1 MPKHPRSN
9 LPSRIDNVV
18 PHTSR
23 PPEAQVPVF
32 RPPDLAPNLPV
43 GNVATPNTRFGLS
56 PGSEQSSH
64 SPIAAQ
70 ISVTPLVTGSPPV
83 HAAVNPLADY
93 LLKPSMLR
101 GMQPANAEGF
111 RYIVGRKFA
120 DVENIGT
127 VHIEFDQA
135 LQSYRI
141 TDLYGRLPP
150 GPALFKNA
158 TEPTWWAQDTNPL
171 KRSPPL
177 VKMIPAPL
185 SPQSGNARAALLDG
199 PFKSLHPGKTP
210 DELAEL
216 LRAFNLSPAQH
227 ARLFGDLRQQA
238 GIPEWA
244 RQHKLQSED
253 ASNPR
258 RFDQLRQEIEPF
270 ILPMRNWSVDR
281 PVDFEDSISR
291 TFLDGFIETL
301 GYQRNIHNVLY
312 RTDTPALFR
321 GDDRTPF
328 ELARDK
334 SMLPRMKHPVGSTT
348 DTAISASWS
357 FDEVRRVY
365 AGYSPPPENLKYNE
379 QTDTRPPRNPN
390 KYLSDS
396 EYSDSDSS
404 QSSQSSQSSVS
415 FNGDMTRRMQRVM
428 FTYVIDTRGMEV
440 VARTDN
446 EIFNY
451 NVINNG
457 SWLPEDHFEAH
468 LSVPKHEGITSDRL
482 WVVDSTG
489 TRAAKILDLHQEAGV
504 GRERIESR
512 TLSGA
517 KNEHEYDALI
527 DRVAAAGKPILQVEE
542 GMFAD
547 DVVWPETAVSSNPA

>member
-9 LPSRIDNVV
+9 LPPRIDSVD

-23 PPEAQVPVF
+23 PPEARVPVF

-43 GNVATPNTRFGLS
+43 GTVATPNTRFGLS
-56 PGSEQSSH
+56 PGGEQSSH
-64 SPIAAQ
+64 SLIAAQ
-70 ISVTPLVTGSPPV
+70 ISVAPLVTGSPPV
-83 HAAVNPLADY
+83 HAAVNSLADY
-93 LLKPSMLR
+93 LLKPAMLR

-120 DVENIGT
+120 DVENMGT

-135 LQSYRI
+135 LNAYRM

-150 GPALFKNA
+150 GPALLKNA
-158 TEPTWWAQDTNPL
+158 TEPTWRVQDTNRPQQ
-171 KRSPPL
+171 SQPL
-177 VKMIPAPL
+177 VDML
-185 SPQSGNARAALLDG
+185 SRAALLDG
-199 PFKSLHPGKTP
+199 PFKSLHPGKTR

-227 ARLFGDLRQQA
+227 ARLLGDLRQQA

-258 RFDQLRQEIEPF
+258 RFDQFRQEIEPL
-270 ILPMRNWSVDR
+270 ILPLRYKSVYS

-291 TFLDGFIETL
+291 AFLDGFLETL
-301 GYQRNIHNVLY
+301 GYQRNIHNLLY

-328 ELARDK
+328 ELARDRR
-334 SMLPRMKHPVGSTT
+334 MLPRMKHKAGTTT

-357 FDEVRRVY
+357 FDEVRWVY
-365 AGYSPPPENLKYNE
+365 ANYGPPPENLKYNE
-379 QTDTRPPRNPN
+379 QTNSRPPRKPN
-390 KYLSDS
+390 EHSSDS
-396 EYSDSDSS
+396 EYSESDSS
-404 QSSQSSQSSVS
+404 QSSQSFQSDVS
-415 FNGDMTRRMQRVM
+415 FNDNMTRRRQRVM

-440 VARTDN
+440 VPGEDN
-446 EIFNY
+446 TFFNL
-451 NVINNG
+451 NG
-457 SWLPEDHFEAH
+457 MNKNSWLPDDDFEAH
-468 LSVPKHEGITSDRL
+468 LSVPKRDGITSDRL
-482 WVVDSTG
+482 WLVDSTG
-489 TRAAKILDLHQEAGV
+489 TRAANILDLHQQAGT
-504 GRERIESR
+504 GRDGIESS
-512 TLSGA
+512 TLAGE
-517 KNEHEYDALI
+517 KNEHEYDTLI
-527 DRVAAAGKPILQVEE
+527 NRVAAAGKPILQVRA

-547 DVVWPETAVSSNPA
+547 DVAWPETAVSSNPA